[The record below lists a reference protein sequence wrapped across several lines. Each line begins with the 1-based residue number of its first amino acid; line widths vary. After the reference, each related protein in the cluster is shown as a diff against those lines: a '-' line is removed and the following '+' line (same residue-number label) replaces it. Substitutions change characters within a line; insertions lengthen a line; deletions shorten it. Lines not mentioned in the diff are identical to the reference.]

1 MKKVLHS
8 LPAKLLLA
16 MVVGILLGF
25 VLPESVMEVIV
36 TAKYIMGQVITFCV
50 PLIII
55 GFVAPSITRL
65 GAHASRMLGVAL
77 VIAYTS
83 SVLAALLSAGA
94 GYALIPHLNIADQV
108 EGLNT
113 LPEVVFELN
122 IPQIMPVMSALVLSV
137 LVGLASV
144 WTNSKTMIQL
154 LQEFQNIVLEIVQ
167 RVIIPIL
174 PFFIGC
180 TFCCLSWEGS
190 ITRQLPVF
198 LSVIEIGRA
207 HV

>member
-16 MVVGILLGF
+16 MAVGILLGF

-83 SVLAALLSAGA
+83 VCWPPCSAPGP
-94 GYALIPHLNIADQV
+94 GMRSFLI
-108 EGLNT
+108 
-113 LPEVVFELN
+113 
-122 IPQIMPVMSALVLSV
+122 
-137 LVGLASV
+137 
-144 WTNSKTMIQL
+144 
-154 LQEFQNIVLEIVQ
+154 
-167 RVIIPIL
+167 
-174 PFFIGC
+174 
-180 TFCCLSWEGS
+180 
-190 ITRQLPVF
+190 
-198 LSVIEIGRA
+198 
-207 HV
+207 

>member
-94 GYALIPHLNIADQV
+94 GYALIPHLNIAD
-108 EGLNT
+108 
-113 LPEVVFELN
+113 
-122 IPQIMPVMSALVLSV
+122 
-137 LVGLASV
+137 
-144 WTNSKTMIQL
+144 
-154 LQEFQNIVLEIVQ
+154 
-167 RVIIPIL
+167 
-174 PFFIGC
+174 
-180 TFCCLSWEGS
+180 
-190 ITRQLPVF
+190 
-198 LSVIEIGRA
+198 
-207 HV
+207 